1 MTDALFEQAIA
12 PEVPFTQ
19 AVAKKA
25 GAPLEVVEKA
35 LSAAGVPTVDEA
47 AVPHRLRITRVR
59 FDGTKAGMYTGPFV
73 FDQSFGPGLWAI
85 CTVKN
90 DAGKTSVLEI
100 IMWALRGRSQG
111 SALQPDVI
119 DWLDSVLVEATLDD
133 EPFSVSFRL
142 TDNVPFGAL
151 TCGGEV
157 TPFSNDETFEGVMS
171 EFMLRRLGFFEF
183 TTGGGSEAS
192 AAHHGWPS
200 CSSALYLSRSGLD
213 VVLGDVEGG
222 GVAQRLLLMFA
233 GVRWGK
239 THVACQTAYNEEE
252 AKAKDIDQTTTRVRN
267 ATAGTIE
274 VRRQELEEISGLLA
288 ALPAELAADA
298 EIAEAHEAWMRAIAD
313 HGSASGEL
321 AAARRA
327 AKSSRQE
334 VTAQR
339 KRVRDNGEAALA
351 QEIFRS
357 LRPVACPRCSTE
369 IGNDRREA
377 EVHDHTCSVCDR
389 SLVPDATVIDGVV
402 SEEDTDEPP
411 DEAAFADLV
420 RQAAD
425 ADAARVKD
433 LADRVATLD
442 GQVRDAAARV
452 AAYRQ
457 DAGSVTERRTLELR
471 LATTQAVI
479 EQLETLSG
487 GPDPSSPGGDGDKQL
502 LAILKVAAAEA
513 KARKGERFAQ
523 VFAEANPTIVELGH
537 KFGFDNLQNVKLD
550 ASATMA
556 VTKGNKPRAFR
567 RCTDGEK
574 LRLRIAVVV
583 ALLRV
588 ADNLGVG
595 RHPGFLLIDSIGAEE
610 TEPKDFASFVKE
622 LGLLAEELGIQII
635 VASARPEILTHVP
648 ADHQI
653 VATGDSPLW

>member
-1 MTDALFEQAIA
+1 MSDVLFEQPVA
-12 PEVPFTQ
+12 PEVPFVH
-19 AVAKKA
+19 AVSKKA
-25 GAPLEVVEKA
+25 GAPLEMVEKA
-35 LSAAGVPTVDEA
+35 LLSVGVPTVDEA
-47 AVPHRLRITRVR
+47 AVPHRLRLTRIR
-59 FDGTKAGMYTGPFV
+59 FDGTKTGAYKGPFV

-85 CTVKN
+85 CTTKN

-100 IMWALRGRSQG
+100 IMWALRGRPG
-111 SALQPDVI
+111 AELQPDVI
-119 DWLDSVLVEATLDD
+119 EWLDTVLVEATLDD
-133 EPFSVSFRL
+133 EPFSVSFKL
-142 TDNVPFGAL
+142 TDNVPSGKL
-151 TCGGEV
+151 TCGNEV
-157 TPFSNDETFEGVMS
+157 TAFSNDESFEGVMS
-171 EFMLRRLGFFEF
+171 AFMLRRLGFFEF
-183 TTGGGSEAS
+183 TTGGGADAS

-239 THVACQTAYNEEE
+239 THVACQTAFNEED
-252 AKAKDIDQTTTRVRN
+252 AKVKEVDQTAARVRN

-274 VRRQELEEISGLLA
+274 ARRQELDKIRRLLA
-288 ALPAELAADA
+288 ALPGDLADDA
-298 EIAEAHEAWMRAIAD
+298 EIAAARVAWTNAIAD
-313 HGSASGEL
+313 HGAAAGEL
-321 AAARRA
+321 AAAKRA

-334 VTAQR
+334 ALAQR
-339 KRVRDNGEAALA
+339 KRLQDNGEAVLA

-369 IGNDRREA
+369 IGDDRREA
-377 EVHDHTCSVCDR
+377 EERKHTCSVCDR
-389 SLVPDATVIDGVV
+389 SLIPDATVIEGPV
-402 SEEDTDEPP
+402 SEGDADEPP
-411 DEAAFADLV
+411 DEAAFAALV

-425 ADAARVKD
+425 ADAARVAA
-433 LADRVATLD
+433 LVDRVATLD
-442 GQVRDAAARV
+442 DHVQQAAARV
-452 AAYRQ
+452 AAYQQ
-457 DAGSVTERRTLELR
+457 DAGRLTERRGLELR

-479 EQLETLSG
+479 EQLEALGRELVQST
-487 GPDPSSPGGDGDKQL
+487 PVVDIDRQL
-502 LAILKVAAAEA
+502 HAILKVAAAEA

-523 VFAEANPTIVELGH
+523 VFAEANPTIVELGR

-556 VTKGNKPRAFR
+556 VTKGDKPRAFR
-567 RCTDGEK
+567 RCTDGQK
-574 LRLRIAVVV
+574 LRLRIAVVI

-622 LGLLAEELGIQII
+622 LGLLADELGIQII

-648 ADHQI
+648 HDHQI
-653 VATGDSPLW
+653 VATGTSPLW

>member
-1 MTDALFEQAIA
+1 MTDSLFEPGPV
-12 PEVPFTQ
+12 PEVPFAQ
-19 AVAKKA
+19 AVSKKA
-25 GAPLEVVEKA
+25 VAPLEVVEKA

-47 AVPHRLRITRVR
+47 AVPHRLRLTRIR
-59 FDGTKAGMYTGPFV
+59 FDGTKTGNYTGPFV

-85 CTVKN
+85 CSDKN

-111 SALQPDVI
+111 SDLQPDVI
-119 DWLDSVLVEATLDD
+119 DWLDTVLVEATLDD
-133 EPFSVSFRL
+133 EPFSVSFKL
-142 TDNVPFGAL
+142 TDNVPSGTL
-151 TCGGEV
+151 TCGDEV
-157 TPFSNDETFEGVMS
+157 TAFSNDETFEGVMS

-183 TTGGGSEAS
+183 TTGGGSDAS

-200 CSSALYLSRSGLD
+200 CSSALYLSRSLD

-239 THVACQTAYNEEE
+239 THVACQTAFNEED
-252 AKAKDIDQTTTRVRN
+252 AKAKEVDQTAARVRS

-274 VRRQELEEISGLLA
+274 ARRQELQEIRRLLA
-288 ALPAELAADA
+288 ALPGELADDA
-298 EIAEAHEAWMRAIAD
+298 EIAAARVAWTNAIAD
-313 HGSASGEL
+313 HGAAAGEL
-321 AAARRA
+321 AAVRRT

-334 VTAQR
+334 AIALR
-339 KRVRDNGEAALA
+339 KRLQDNGEAVLA

-377 EVHDHTCSVCDR
+377 EEEKHTCSVCDR
-389 SLVPDATVIDGVV
+389 SLIPDATAIEGPV
-402 SEEDTDEPP
+402 SEEDADEPP
-411 DEAAFADLV
+411 DEAAFAALV

-425 ADAARVKD
+425 ADAARVAA
-433 LADRVATLD
+433 LADRVSTLD
-442 GQVRDAAARV
+442 AQVQQAAARV
-452 AAYRQ
+452 AAFQQ
-457 DAGSVTERRTLELR
+457 DVGRATERRSLELR
-471 LATTQAVI
+471 MATTQAVI
-479 EQLETLSG
+479 EQLEGLG
-487 GPDPSSPGGDGDKQL
+487 RGPDPSTPGGGIDRQL
-502 LAILKVAAAEA
+502 HAILKVAAAEA
-513 KARKGERFAQ
+513 KARKREGFAQ
-523 VFAEANPTIVELGH
+523 VFAQANPTIVELGR

-556 VTKGNKPRAFR
+556 VTKGDKSRAFR
-567 RCTDGEK
+567 RCTDGQK
-574 LRLRIAVVV
+574 LRLRIAVVI

-622 LGLLAEELGIQII
+622 LRLLAEELDIQII

-648 ADHQI
+648 EDRQI
-653 VATGDSPLW
+653 VATGSSPLW